1 MSHYFEVSLKQ
12 KGCRDQGSWL
22 TLKASMK
29 KPYLNAVKVLALL
42 TIVSLSGGVVF
53 ADALPPLPEASL
65 KTDPLSF
72 EGTQWDFQGEEDGIK
87 TWRSQVE
94 GSPLVAWKGEA
105 LIDAPIGKVASVLAD
120 TSRKTEWIH
129 KAAKAENVRLIS
141 PLERIEY
148 NRTETPPLIM
158 KDRDFV
164 FHAWTELD
172 RPKKEARIFFLSVE
186 DPLKPEDP
194 NYVRGKLIKSRY
206 VLTQEEGGA
215 KTRVIVEIHL
225 DPMGSVPKWL
235 VNLFQK
241 SWPFRTLSGIR
252 KQVAKADVF
261 ENKTVKAFFDGTLKA
276 PPVVTA
282 MDLRTGK
289 VKVD

>member
-1 MSHYFEVSLKQ
+1 MKIQKISLAKILTVVCALSFVFVSRSH
-12 KGCRDQGSWL
+12 
-22 TLKASMK
+22 A
-29 KPYLNAVKVLALL
+29 A
-42 TIVSLSGGVVF
+42 
-53 ADALPPLPEASL
+53 ADLPPLPAESL
-65 KTDPLSF
+65 KTTPLSF
-72 EGTQWDFQGEEDGIK
+72 EGTNWEFQGEDEGIK

-105 LIDAPIGKVASVLAD
+105 LVDAPIGKVAQVLAD
-120 TSRKTEWIH
+120 TSRKTEWVH
-129 KAAKAENVRLIS
+129 KAAAAENIRLIS

-172 RPKKEARIFFLSVE
+172 RPKKEVRIFFNSVL
-186 DPLKPEDP
+186 DPIKPETDK
-194 NYVRGKLIKSRY
+194 YVRGRLIKSRY
-206 VLTQEEGGA
+206 VLTQEDGGA
-215 KTRVIVEIHL
+215 KTRVVVEIHL

-235 VNLFQK
+235 VNVFQK

-252 KQVAKADVF
+252 KQVAKSDVP
-261 ENKTVKAFFDGTLKA
+261 EIKAIKAFFEGALKA
-276 PPVVTA
+276 PDVVTA
-282 MDLRTGK
+282 DDLRSGK

>member
-1 MSHYFEVSLKQ
+1 
-12 KGCRDQGSWL
+12 
-22 TLKASMK
+22 MK
-29 KPYLNAVKVLALL
+29 KICSKLVNSLALAVVITGVLAS
-42 TIVSLSGGVVF
+42 VSSLRA
-53 ADALPPLPEASL
+53 ADNLPPLPPESL
-65 KTDPLSF
+65 KTDPLTF
-72 EGTQWDFQGEEDGIK
+72 EGTKWEFQGENEGIK

-105 LIDAPIGKVASVLAD
+105 LVDAPIGKVATVMAD
-120 TSRKTEWIH
+120 TSRKTEWVH
-129 KAAKAENVRLIS
+129 KAAKAENIRLIS

-164 FHAWTELD
+164 FHAWTEMD
-172 RPKKEARIFFLSVE
+172 RLKKEMRIFFLSVE
-186 DPLKPEDP
+186 DPLKPEDSK
-194 NYVRGKLIKSRY
+194 YVRGKLIKSRY

-215 KTRVIVEIHL
+215 KTRVVVEIHL
-225 DPMGSVPKWL
+225 DPQGSVPKWL

-252 KQVAKADVF
+252 TQVAKADVL
-261 ENKTVKAFFDGTLKA
+261 EHKAVKGFFDGSLKA
-276 PPVVTA
+276 PDVVTA
-282 MDLRTGK
+282 ADLRSGK

>member
-1 MSHYFEVSLKQ
+1 
-12 KGCRDQGSWL
+12 
-22 TLKASMK
+22 MK
-29 KPYLNAVKVLALL
+29 KNNVSMVRILALL
-42 TIVSLSGGVVF
+42 GLPLLGGF
-53 ADALPPLPEASL
+53 AVAADSLPPLPEASL
-65 KTDPLSF
+65 KTEPLSF
-72 EGTQWDFQGEEDGIK
+72 EGTAWEFQGEDEGIK

-105 LIDAPIGKVASVLAD
+105 LIDAPIGKVANVLAD

-186 DPLKPEDP
+186 DPLKPEDSK
-194 NYVRGKLIKSRY
+194 YVRGKLIKSRY

-215 KTRVIVEIHL
+215 KTRIVVEIHL

-252 KQVAKADVF
+252 KQVLKTDVL

-289 VKVD
+289 VKVE